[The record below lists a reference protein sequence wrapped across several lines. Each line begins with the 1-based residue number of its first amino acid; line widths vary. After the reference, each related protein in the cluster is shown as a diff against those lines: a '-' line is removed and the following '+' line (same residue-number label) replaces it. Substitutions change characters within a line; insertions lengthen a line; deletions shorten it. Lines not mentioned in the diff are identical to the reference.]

1 MRSSNGGQAPL
12 KRLMAPLQSTDP
24 PNPCQPSPSRSTSA
38 VNDYVSP
45 WMDEDLAIFRE
56 TAARFLEGEMVPNDA
71 QWRKQQHVGKEI
83 WRKAGAL
90 GLLCTDVSADY
101 GGGGGD
107 FRHEVV
113 LYEEL
118 ARRGLSGFGQ
128 GVHSICAHYVV
139 NHGTPEQKQRFLPRM
154 ARGELIGAIGMTE
167 PGAGSDLQGL
177 KTRASLDGDD
187 YLINGSK
194 IFITNGFLA
203 ELIAL
208 VVKTQP
214 GTGAKGTSIIMVET
228 ANLEGFRVGRILD
241 KMGMKA
247 QDTSELFFENVRV
260 PAANLLGAVEGQ
272 GFYQLMGDL
281 PYERAV
287 IAVAAVGAMEG
298 ALVETIKYVKDRK
311 AFGKSIAEFQ
321 NTKFKLAE
329 IASKTRIARVFI
341 DDCIGKIVAGS
352 LDTVTASMAKYWITD
367 TQQEVLD
374 ECVQLHGGYGY
385 MNEYLVCRMFADSRV
400 QRIYGGTNEIMKEVI
415 SRSL

>member
-1 MRSSNGGQAPL
+1 MSN
-12 KRLMAPLQSTDP
+12 
-24 PNPCQPSPSRSTSA
+24 
-38 VNDYVSP
+38 YVSP
-45 WMDEDLAIFRE
+45 WMDEDLSIFRD
-56 TAARFLEGEMVPNDA
+56 AAVRFLEAEMVPNEVE
-71 QWRKQQHVGKEI
+71 WRKQQHVGKDI
-83 WRKAGAL
+83 WLKAGST
-90 GLLCTDVSADY
+90 GLLCTDVSAEY

-107 FRHEVV
+107 FRHEAV

-128 GVHSICAHYVV
+128 GVHSICAHYLV
-139 NHGTPEQKQRFLPRM
+139 NHGTAEQKHRFLPRM
-154 ARGELIGAIGMTE
+154 ASGELIGAIGMTE

-177 KTRASLDGDD
+177 RTRAVRDGGD
-187 YLINGSK
+187 YVINGSK

-203 ELIAL
+203 GLIAL

-214 GTGAKGTSIIMVET
+214 GAGAKGTSIIMVET

-241 KMGMKA
+241 KMGMKS
-247 QDTSELFFENVRV
+247 QDTAELFFENVRV
-260 PAANLLGAVEGQ
+260 PAANLLGAAEGQ

-281 PYERAV
+281 PYERAL
-287 IAVAAVGAMEG
+287 IAVVGVAAMEG
-298 ALVETIKYVKDRK
+298 ALAETIKYAKERK
-311 AFGKSIAEFQ
+311 AFGKTIAEFQ

-329 IASKTRIARVFI
+329 IATKTHIARVFV
-341 DDCIGKIVAGS
+341 DDCIAKVVAGT

-400 QRIYGGTNEIMKEVI
+400 QRIYGGTNEIMKELI
-415 SRSL
+415 SRAL

>member
-1 MRSSNGGQAPL
+1 VR
-12 KRLMAPLQSTDP
+12 
-24 PNPCQPSPSRSTSA
+24 A

-45 WMDEDLAIFRE
+45 WMDEELAIFRE
-56 TAARFLEGEMVPNDA
+56 TAARFLEAEMVPNDA
-71 QWRKQQHVGKEI
+71 QWRKQQHVGRDI

-90 GLLCTDVSADY
+90 GLLCTDVPADY

-107 FRHEVV
+107 FRHEAV

-128 GVHSICAHYVV
+128 GVHSICAHYLV
-139 NHGTPEQKQRFLPRM
+139 NHGTPDQKQRFLPRM

-177 KTRASLDGDD
+177 KTRATRDGGD
-187 YLINGSK
+187 YVINGSK

-241 KMGMKA
+241 KMGMKS

-260 PAANLLGAVEGQ
+260 PAANLLGGAEGQ

-298 ALVETIKYVKDRK
+298 ALAETIKYVKDRK

-341 DDCIGKIVAGS
+341 DDCIGKIVAGN